1 MFVQYA
7 FPTSAPSISQAP
19 TAWTPSI
26 DIGDVQ
32 REGQYI
38 PANPNTGI
46 ITVKGSGT
54 GTWGTQDS
62 FFFHSEQRDA
72 DNLDIICYVN
82 NWGWNWNYSK
92 GGIMIRDGKTP
103 DAAHAFLAIT
113 GRGQGVAFQSRGESG
128 AVTDHHSY
136 NWVPSNNVWL
146 KLSKSGSTI
155 TAYFKHTSETEWTSA
170 GETELNFS
178 SNGFAVGLA
187 VTAGDEYEYALSQ
200 LDVKDFSIEDGD
212 VATIQ

>member
-19 TAWTPSI
+19 TVWTPSI

-38 PANPNTGI
+38 PANPDTGI

-54 GTWGTQDS
+54 GTWATQDS

-82 NWGWNWNYSK
+82 NWGWNWKCRFYRWIFRK
-92 GGIMIRDGKTP
+92 Y
-103 DAAHAFLAIT
+103 LE
-113 GRGQGVAFQSRGESG
+113 SRVRCFSII
-128 AVTDHHSY
+128 Y
-136 NWVPSNNVWL
+136 KSNN
-146 KLSKSGSTI
+146 LSQRRKFSD
-155 TAYFKHTSETEWTSA
+155 KH
-170 GETELNFS
+170 
-178 SNGFAVGLA
+178 GFACNNSYKSSAANRRV
-187 VTAGDEYEYALSQ
+187 
-200 LDVKDFSIEDGD
+200 FSHQP
-212 VATIQ
+212 V